1 MAKTSKTVPQ
11 KVASSSSQ
19 SIAEVEETIPDV
31 VVLKRS
37 ALGAATDEPASEPP
51 LKMFV
56 PGGCSVADDSKV
68 EKPSSVQGRCEAV
81 YRYICSITEDVLLV
95 VRKDCGWADK
105 DVVVPRPEDA
115 ITSHVESYLSVYTY
129 PFTLGPVDSVILDF
143 CKRYEVC
150 LGQIHPL
157 LWRIVI
163 FLRYFVNKIES
174 CQFTIDHL
182 LRLYSPRIFRGGLIK
197 LTHRASKAPF
207 SSIDED
213 WDRGWQRRF
222 VRVKTADLIHSELM
236 PFREKW
242 NVSRNNNFP
251 LNVDFTFIS
260 FFLTSICG
268 GAVVARVPNAIPRFK
283 EWIEGICSKMPCSE
297 RRWRNLSKGRWEA
310 RSHGLPKT
318 IELRPS
324 VWDEDLSVDPFALG
338 QLGVATGDRGRHN
351 IDRTGKTDRTDNF
364 GFFRFFGRF
373 VVYIFKKFGDR
384 FGFRFWCPNFRLNRK
399 TEILVY
405 RFWWAL
411 LHL

>member
-1 MAKTSKTVPQ
+1 
-11 KVASSSSQ
+11 
-19 SIAEVEETIPDV
+19 
-31 VVLKRS
+31 
-37 ALGAATDEPASEPP
+37 
-51 LKMFV
+51 
-56 PGGCSVADDSKV
+56 
-68 EKPSSVQGRCEAV
+68 
-81 YRYICSITEDVLLV
+81 
-95 VRKDCGWADK
+95 
-105 DVVVPRPEDA
+105 
-115 ITSHVESYLSVYTY
+115 
-129 PFTLGPVDSVILDF
+129 
-143 CKRYEVC
+143 
-150 LGQIHPL
+150 
-157 LWRIVI
+157 
-163 FLRYFVNKIES
+163 
-174 CQFTIDHL
+174 
-182 LRLYSPRIFRGGLIK
+182 
-197 LTHRASKAPF
+197 
-207 SSIDED
+207 
-213 WDRGWQRRF
+213 
-222 VRVKTADLIHSELM
+222 M

-242 NVSRNNNFP
+242 NVSRNNFP

-283 EWIEGICSKMPCSE
+283 EWIEGICSQMPCSE

-338 QLGVATGDRGRHN
+338 QLGAATGDRGRHN

-411 LHL
+411 LHLLVSSPICLPNPFSIFSFKISSSLEGSYLSEKQNIADINTKLCLLFSTVVFLAIHIL